1 MPHLRFL
8 KPIVS
13 MKVEG
18 ATMRKPIQSDW
29 QVITRIII
37 PVVAFALGSIA
48 FAMVG
53 LFSVTYQ
60 GDRLSMDREI
70 RATQVAIDES
80 IEELAREQE
89 MVSINDETAAMLDA
103 AQPDW
108 AWFDR
113 NFADRLHRSYQHDQ
127 LFILNARD
135 EPVYAAIDGTRVAAH
150 RFDDLDSEVRRM
162 LAVVRGRIREP
173 NHRHDRNPGQPR
185 SGAST
190 ILTSDKAVHESH
202 LVSIGGEPAAASV
215 MLIAPL
221 SQSTAPS
228 LVAGPVAISIR
239 FLDPDFFEALSK
251 TALIENP
258 RFSRAGDVGPD
269 ERAIILKTEH
279 GEAIG
284 NFIWTPERTGSRI
297 FDVLAPV
304 TAAVLLTMLALLA
317 WLARSL
323 HRAFSKLRSEV
334 VVREQAEFRAEA
346 LARHDSLTGLP
357 NRRVFVEELDRLC
370 AAQADDEPCPGAL
383 ILLDVESMRDLND
396 TLGFAVAD
404 ELLVQIAG
412 RLRAFDHKGAAAR
425 IGGDE
430 FSLFLA
436 GDSETGDLR
445 SIVAQAQESLNQPY
459 AIGNVLVPATISA
472 GVALFPKDGET
483 PSDLISAADAALRR
497 GKRTAPAQATFYDA
511 EEDVSGRLGSTVRPL
526 HAQDSDRPQFQ
537 IAELTDTVVRSA
549 CRAAAEWPAETSL
562 CLSVPIAPLTDPW
575 FAARLLA
582 VMNGTGLAPGRLIVE
597 VPGPAMVASFRVCSD
612 NLAEL
617 QAAGVRISV
626 ADPGGALNPAR
637 WRTLRLDQIRIDRL
651 DQALSAPSGLAK
663 ARTA

>member
-1 MPHLRFL
+1 MRR
-8 KPIVS
+8 PIH
-13 MKVEG
+13 
-18 ATMRKPIQSDW
+18 SDR
-29 QVITRIII
+29 QVTTRIII
-37 PVVAFALGSIA
+37 PVVAFALASIA

-70 RATQVAIDES
+70 RATQIAIDES
-80 IEELAREQE
+80 IQGLAREQE
-89 MVSINDETAAMLDA
+89 MVAISDETLSRLAEP
-103 AQPDW
+103 QPDW
-108 AWFDR
+108 QWFDE
-113 NFADRLHRSYQHDQ
+113 NIGARLHRSYQHDQ
-127 LFILNARD
+127 TFILNRRD
-135 EPVYAAIDGTRVAAH
+135 KPVYAAVAGARVDPG
-150 RFDDLDSEVRRM
+150 RFAKVEPDLRRM

-173 NHRHDRNPGQPR
+173 NHRNDRHPGQPR
-185 SGAST
+185 SSSAP

-221 SQSTAPS
+221 SAESVRSPA
-228 LVAGPVAISIR
+228 AAPVAVSIR
-239 FLDPDFFEALSK
+239 FLDSDFFKSLAK
-251 TALIENP
+251 TALVENP
-258 RFSRAGDVGPD
+258 RFSRAGDVGPG
-269 ERAIILKTEH
+269 ERAIILKTEFD
-279 GEAIG
+279 EAIG
-284 NFIWTPERTGSRI
+284 NFVWTPERTGSRI

-304 TAAVLLTMLALLA
+304 TAAVLLTMLVLLA

-323 HRAFSKLRSEV
+323 HRTFSQLRSEV

-370 AAQADDEPCPGAL
+370 VAPADAKASPGAL
-383 ILLDVESMRDLND
+383 LLVDVESMRDLND
-396 TLGFAVAD
+396 TFGFAVAD

-412 RLRAFDHKGAAAR
+412 RLKALGQTGMAAR

-430 FSLFLA
+430 FSLFLT
-436 GDSETGDLR
+436 GNSETADILDLVER
-445 SIVAQAQESLNQPY
+445 AQDSLNQPY
-459 AIGNVLVPATISA
+459 AIGSAVVPATLTA

-483 PSDLISAADAALRR
+483 PSELISAADAALRR

-511 EEDVSGRLGSTVRPL
+511 QEDLSGRSGANVRPL
-526 HAQDSDRPQFQ
+526 HARDSDRPKFQ

-549 CRAAAEWPAETSL
+549 CRMAADWPAETSL
-562 CLSVPIAPLTDPW
+562 CLCVPFAPLADPW

-582 VMNGTGLAPGRLIVE
+582 VLNSTGLAPGRLIVE
-597 VPGPAMVASFRVCSD
+597 VPESALVESFVVCSD

-626 ADPGGALNPAR
+626 GDVRGTVSPAR
-637 WRTLRLDQIRIDRL
+637 WRTLTFDQIRINRL
-651 DQALSAPSGLAK
+651 DEAIALSSEPTK
-663 ARTA
+663 ARSA